1 MLSQLLDFTYIP
13 FSIIGVTLFINFIFA
28 ATIIFL
34 ERREPTST
42 WAWILVLFFFPVG
55 GFIIYLLFGRR
66 LRQKHLFRWE
76 GRKKIGI
83 DSLVDYQIEAI
94 KNNTFEYRLN
104 DSEPF
109 RDLIYMHLINNYDS

>member
-1 MLSQLLDFTYIP
+1 MKEGFPLLNQLLDFTYIP
-13 FSIIGVTLFINFIFA
+13 FSIIAVTLFINFIFA

-34 ERREPTST
+34 ERREPTFT

-94 KNNTFEYRLN
+94 RKNTFEYRLS
-104 DSEPF
+104 DSEHSA
-109 RDLIYMHLINNYDS
+109 I